1 MNNTRDILNYAD
13 AINISA
19 KIKVVVS
26 ENSLKV
32 LQHIRNYLY
41 FTLIFYLSTSLKA
54 TLQRARFRMFF
65 ETPIWE
71 KIQLEVTL

>member
-1 MNNTRDILNYAD
+1 MNNTRDLFNYAD

-71 KIQLEVTL
+71 KIQLEVTP